1 MKRLLSLALLAA
13 LPLTVYAK
21 PKSEQSKLAGTYKG
35 ETRAKDETRGQ
46 SQDGTYAILHHTM
59 ALDLG
64 KDGSATLT
72 QSPDAVNEI
81 TSFGHWVRQG
91 DMITLTLDPVGKQ
104 ATPPPM
110 TFRLDHKTLTPVS
123 WNHTLWRA
131 APPPAMKRMKVK
143 KHDSDDDL

>member
-1 MKRLLSLALLAA
+1 MKRLFPLAFLVILPIVALGSEDLSKYSGTYRGETQSLHDRTMTLSL
-13 LPLTVYAK
+13 
-21 PKSEQSKLAGTYKG
+21 G
-35 ETRAKDETRGQ
+35 D
-46 SQDGTYAILHHTM
+46 DGT
-59 ALDLG
+59 
-64 KDGSATLT
+64 ATLT

-81 TSFGHWVRQG
+81 TSFGRWVRQG

-123 WNHTLWRA
+123 WNHTLWRT
-131 APPPAMKRMKVK
+131 APPPAMKRMKIK

>member
-1 MKRLLSLALLAA
+1 MKRLLPLAFLVILPIVA
-13 LPLTVYAK
+13 LG
-21 PKSEQSKLAGTYKG
+21 SEDLSKYAGTYRG
-35 ETRAKDETRGQ
+35 ETQ
-46 SQDGTYAILHHTM
+46 SFRDRTMTLSLGDDGT
-59 ALDLG
+59 
-64 KDGSATLT
+64 ATLT

-104 ATPPPM
+104 APPPPL

-123 WNHTLWRA
+123 WNHTLWRT

>member
-1 MKRLLSLALLAA
+1 MKRLLPLAFLVILPIVA
-13 LPLTVYAK
+13 LR
-21 PKSEQSKLAGTYKG
+21 SEDLSKYTGTYRG
-35 ETRAKDETRGQ
+35 EAQ
-46 SQDGTYAILHHTM
+46 SLHDRTMTLSLGNDGT
-59 ALDLG
+59 
-64 KDGSATLT
+64 ATLT

-81 TSFGHWVRQG
+81 TSFGRWVRQG
-91 DMITLTLDPVGKQ
+91 DMITLTLDPVSKQ

-123 WNHTLWRA
+123 WNHNLWRT

>member
-1 MKRLLSLALLAA
+1 MKRLLPLAFLVILPIVA
-13 LPLTVYAK
+13 LR
-21 PKSEQSKLAGTYKG
+21 SEDLSKYTGTYRG
-35 ETRAKDETRGQ
+35 ESQ
-46 SQDGTYAILHHTM
+46 SLHDRTMTLSLGNDGT
-59 ALDLG
+59 
-64 KDGSATLT
+64 ATLT

-81 TSFGHWVRQG
+81 TSFGRWVRQG
-91 DMITLTLDPVGKQ
+91 DMITLTLDPVAKQ

-123 WNHTLWRA
+123 WNHNLWRT